1 MPEDTVLTILME
13 MRSDVKD
20 SREETRKN
28 FGVAFHRQS
37 VLEAT
42 MASLKADM
50 ATLLS
55 TTPVVNER
63 MDQFEARLAAVEARL
78 T

>member
-1 MPEDTVLTILME
+1 MPEDIVLTILKE
-13 MRSDVKD
+13 LRADAKD
-20 SREETRKN
+20 FREETRRN
-28 FGVAFHRQS
+28 FGVSFHRQS

-55 TTPVVNER
+55 TMPVVNER
-63 MDQFEARLAAVEARL
+63 LDQFEARLAAVESRL

>member
-1 MPEDTVLTILME
+1 MAEDIVLTLLTEIRGDAKE
-13 MRSDVKD
+13 F
-20 SREETRKN
+20 REETRKN
-28 FGVAFHRQS
+28 FGNVFHRLS

-55 TTPVVNER
+55 TMPVVNER
-63 MDQFEARLAAVEARL
+63 LDQLEARLAAVEARL
-78 T
+78 S

>member
-1 MPEDTVLTILME
+1 MPEDIVLTLLREIRADAKE
-13 MRSDVKD
+13 A
-20 SREETRKN
+20 REENRRN
-28 FGVAFHRQS
+28 FGVAFHRLS

-55 TTPVVNER
+55 TVPVVNER
-63 MDQFEARLAAVEARL
+63 LDQLEARLAAVEARL
-78 T
+78 P

>member
-1 MPEDTVLTILME
+1 MPEDIVLTLLKEI
-13 MRSDVKD
+13 RADAKD
-20 SREETRKN
+20 FREENRKS
-28 FGVAFHRQS
+28 FGIAFHRLS

-55 TTPVVNER
+55 TMPVVNER
-63 MDQFEARLAAVEARL
+63 LDQLEARLAAVEARL

>member
-1 MPEDTVLTILME
+1 MAEDIVLALLREI
-13 MRSDVKD
+13 RADGKD
-20 SREETRKN
+20 AREETRKN
-28 FGVAFHRQS
+28 FGIAFHRLS

-55 TTPVVNER
+55 TMPVVNER
-63 MDQFEARLAAVEARL
+63 LDQLEARLAAVEARL
-78 T
+78 P

>member
-1 MPEDTVLTILME
+1 MPEDLVLTILME
-13 MRSDVKD
+13 LRADAKD
-20 SREETRKN
+20 FREETRKN
-28 FGVAFHRQS
+28 FGVSFQRMS

-50 ATLLS
+50 ATLFS
-55 TTPVVNER
+55 TMPVVNER
-63 MDQFEARLAAVEARL
+63 MDQFEARL

>member
-1 MPEDTVLTILME
+1 MPEDIVLTILKE
-13 MRSDVKD
+13 LRADAKD
-20 SREETRKN
+20 FREETRRN
-28 FGVAFHRQS
+28 FGVAFQRQS

-55 TTPVVNER
+55 TMPVVNER
-63 MDQFEARLAAVEARL
+63 MDQFEARL

>member
-1 MPEDTVLTILME
+1 MPEDIVLTILKE
-13 MRSDVKD
+13 MRADVKD
-20 SREETRKN
+20 SREENRRN
-28 FGVAFHRQS
+28 FGVAFHRLS

-42 MASLKADM
+42 MASLKADV

-55 TTPVVNER
+55 TMPVVNER